1 MEEKIILYSNDCPR
15 CKILKER
22 LDKDKIK
29 YEVCNDTDLMLQKNF
44 MSVPMLEADNVV
56 MNYTEAI
63 KWMTE
68 GGNI

>member
-1 MEEKIILYSNDCPR
+1 MEEKIILYNNDCPR

-22 LDKDKIK
+22 LDANYIK
-29 YEVCNDTDLMLQKNF
+29 YELCNDTDVMLQKNF
-44 MSVPMLEADNVV
+44 MSVPMLEVDNVV

-68 GGNI
+68 GRNI